1 MLTRFLLKPISA
13 KFVQK
18 SIVLSFLLLIPIFP
32 VYGQIESNP
41 SVQLEA
47 VDISYDKFNVISS
60 NANSG
65 SFENEHAKNWQLT
78 IKNNIIYANPLGNT
92 VIRLYDG
99 VDKEKFIEIGM
110 GSQPDMKFWVAI
122 KNPEV
127 GYAVVH
133 DQTRSGWNYD
143 DEIIAVYADDVGLT
157 IHNGKRIVVSNLS
170 LDYYKIKDFSVYGM
184 ESSTDPPATN
194 SGNLILN
201 IVSGNPAA
209 NPLFYLPYMLAGI
222 VGVII
227 VILLKTKKR
236 S

>member
-32 VYGQIESNP
+32 VYAQVTSNP
-41 SVQLEA
+41 SVHMES
-47 VDISYDKFNVISS
+47 VNIPYEKFNVISS

-65 SFENEHAKNWQLT
+65 SFENEHARNWQLN
-78 IKNNIIYANPLGNT
+78 IKNQIVYANPQGNT

-99 VDKEKFIEIGM
+99 EDRTKFIEIGM
-110 GSQPDMKFWVAI
+110 GSPLDMKFWVAVQ
-122 KNPEV
+122 NPEL
-127 GYAVVH
+127 GYAVLH
-133 DQTRSGWNYD
+133 DQKETGWNRD
-143 DEIIAVYADDVGLT
+143 DEIIAVYSDQNGLT

-194 SGNLILN
+194 SGDLILN

-209 NPLFYLPYMLAGI
+209 NPLFYLPYVLAASI
-222 VGVII
+222 GVII

-236 S
+236 N

>member
-1 MLTRFLLKPISA
+1 LLTRFLLMPISA

-18 SIVLSFLLLIPIFP
+18 SIVLFFLLLIPILP
-32 VYGQIESNP
+32 AYAQIESNP
-41 SVQLEA
+41 SVRMES
-47 VDISYDKFNVISS
+47 VDVPYEKFNVISS

-65 SFENEHAKNWQLT
+65 SFENEHTRNWQLN
-78 IKNNIIYANPLGNT
+78 IKNQIAYANPQGNA

-99 VDKEKFIEIGM
+99 EDRTKFIEIGM
-110 GSQPDMKFWVAI
+110 SSPPDMKFWVAVQ
-122 KNPEV
+122 NPEV
-127 GYAVVH
+127 GYAVLH
-133 DQTRSGWNYD
+133 DQKETGWNRD

-184 ESSTDPPATN
+184 ESSTDPLATN
-194 SGNLILN
+194 SGDFILN

-222 VGVII
+222 FGVII

-236 S
+236 N

>member
-1 MLTRFLLKPISA
+1 LLTKFLLKPISA
-13 KFVQK
+13 KFVQT
-18 SIVLSFLLLIPIFP
+18 SIVLFFLLLIQILP
-32 VYGQIESNP
+32 VYAQIPSNP

-47 VDISYDKFNVISS
+47 IDISYDKFNVVNS

-65 SFENEHAKNWQLT
+65 SFENEHTTNWQLT
-78 IKNNIIYANPLGNT
+78 IINNIVYANPLGNA

-110 GSQPDMKFWVAI
+110 GSPPDMKFWVAVRH
-122 KNPEV
+122 PEV
-127 GYAVVH
+127 GYAVLH
-133 DQTRSGWNYD
+133 DQKLGGWNRD
-143 DEIIAVYADDVGLT
+143 EEIIAVYADDVGLT

-184 ESSTDPPATN
+184 ESSTDPLATN

-209 NPLFYLPYMLAGI
+209 NPLFYLPYILAGI
-222 VGVII
+222 AGVII

-236 S
+236 N